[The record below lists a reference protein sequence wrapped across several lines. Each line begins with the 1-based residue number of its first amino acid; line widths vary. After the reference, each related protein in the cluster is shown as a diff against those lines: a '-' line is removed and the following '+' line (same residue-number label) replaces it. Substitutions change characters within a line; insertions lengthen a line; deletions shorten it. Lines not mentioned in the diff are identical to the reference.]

1 MHRFTYIVLTL
12 VVEMLGVSAAL
23 AADAPAPLLDR
34 VFTATNHEGKV
45 FTEAKIL
52 SISTNHVLVTST
64 EGPGKVFFTNLPP
77 VISAELAGLAVAQ
90 RLNTPDQPRSNR
102 RNFYEKI
109 LDALHG
115 KTDEEKIKAF
125 GPMVDFCV
133 TEMKKLNQEMSE
145 TEATGKQAIAAE
157 EKKAK
162 LIAEAAASQRDLDTA
177 RAEQAFAT
185 GKISAQQRDTQLLAT
200 KEKFLA
206 ADEQGKK
213 DFASAKA
220 RVWNSVISVGKDQ
233 KAAYDELVNVLKR
246 VQEEQEQISKRLQG
260 GAPAK

>member
-1 MHRFTYIVLTL
+1 MRFITYITL
-12 VVEMLGVSAAL
+12 ALAIQLVPVSLGI
-23 AADAPAPLLDR
+23 AADAPTPLLNR
-34 VFTATNHEGKV
+34 VFNATNDEGKV
-45 FTEAKIL
+45 FTDAKIL
-52 SISTNHVLVTST
+52 SISSNHVLVTAA

-90 RLNTPDQPRSNR
+90 HLNTPDQPRSNR

-109 LDALHG
+109 LDALNG

-125 GPMVDFCV
+125 GPIVDFCV
-133 TEMKKLNQEMSE
+133 TEMKKLNKEMNE
-145 TEATGKQAIAAE
+145 TEATGKQALAVE

-162 LIAEAAASQRDLDTA
+162 LAAEAAASQRDLDTA

-185 GKISAQQRDTQLLAT
+185 GKISAQERDAQLLAA

-213 DFASAKA
+213 NYAAA
-220 RVWNSVISVGKDQ
+220 RARAWNSVISVSKDQ
-233 KAAYDELVNVLKR
+233 KAAYDELVNVLKK